1 MEKRVS
7 LIILLFVIIFNFSQE
22 LRDLRVIDLN
32 EEKEKEE
39 EKKIIKPPGFSRI
52 SGFYPEDFKLKL
64 ISEDDT
70 TIYYTDDTTDPRTSP
85 TSKEFKNY
93 ILIYDRSS
101 EPNVFAALNEDDD
114 SPISVSRGHRFQ
126 GAPFNVD
133 KAMVIRAAAK
143 NSEGEF
149 SEIITKT
156 YFVTNKDLY
165 KYQDF
170 TVISLVTNPE
180 NLFDPEIGIYVTG
193 NMYQNWKHSKLYDP
207 TARAWDKNVMSN
219 FLMRGSDWEREAFI
233 TIIDK
238 GVIALQQNIGI
249 RVKGWATRTH
259 FSKSFNLYA
268 RKKYG
273 KSTIETDLLKD
284 NYDMNGNL
292 ITSYKSLSIR
302 SVYSEERL
310 RDKLGRDLYY
320 MRKGFISQSMIPTIL
335 FLNGE
340 YWGLYLLE
348 EKIGNDFIESNY
360 FVPSENIVMSKNNE
374 IEDGPEEEFDK
385 FQNFCMEYSEK
396 DVRDPEIY
404 EEIKNF
410 IDIDSF
416 VELYTT
422 GLYIDNTDWPG
433 KNDGGWKN
441 LGEKIEGNEYSDGKW
456 RFIIFDLDY
465 SMRDFGGWGGGN
477 RNWGGGNINWGGG
490 NINWGGGNINW
501 GGSSSFNHALSRIQR
516 APINYLFFALI
527 RNNSDFQRKFVN
539 VYCDLANDV
548 YHPKRVNK
556 ILDKYREELTD
567 SVADSL
573 LRWTRSN
580 SNLNSKK
587 EAFSNYRTTY
597 LRALDSISNFFE
609 KRANITMS
617 DMKKFLGL
625 RGNLVDLNIEI
636 IGKGKVQINTIIPE
650 INNGKWTG
658 KYFTRIPISI
668 KAIPDVGYNFKKWN
682 GFIQST
688 QKDEE
693 IILFE
698 SQTIIVEF
706 D

>member
-1 MEKRVS
+1 
-7 LIILLFVIIFNFSQE
+7 
-22 LRDLRVIDLN
+22 
-32 EEKEKEE
+32 
-39 EKKIIKPPGFSRI
+39 
-52 SGFYPEDFKLKL
+52 
-64 ISEDDT
+64 
-70 TIYYTDDTTDPRTSP
+70 
-85 TSKEFKNY
+85 
-93 ILIYDRSS
+93 
-101 EPNVFAALNEDDD
+101 
-114 SPISVSRGHRFQ
+114 
-126 GAPFNVD
+126 
-133 KAMVIRAAAK
+133 MVIRAAAK

-149 SEIITKT
+149 SEVIKKL
-156 YFVTNKDLY
+156 YFVTNNDLY

-170 TVISLVTNPE
+170 TVISLVTDPE
-180 NLFDPEIGIYVTG
+180 NLFDPEKGIYVTG
-193 NMYQNWKHSKLYDP
+193 NMYQNWKHSELYDP

-238 GVIALQQNIGI
+238 GDIVLQQNIGI

-273 KSTIETDLLKD
+273 KSRIEIDLLKD

-465 SMRDFGGWGGGN
+465 SMRAGGRWGGGN
-477 RNWGGGNINWGGG
+477 RIWGD
-490 NINWGGGNINW
+490 
-501 GGSSSFNHALSRIQR
+501 SSSFNHALSRIQR

-548 YHPKRVNK
+548 YHPKKVNK

-573 LRWTRSN
+573 LRWTRTN
-580 SNLNSKK
+580 FNLNSKM

-617 DMKKFLGL
+617 DMKKFLEL

-636 IGKGKVQINTIIPE
+636 IGKGKVQINTIVPE

-668 KAIPDVGYNFKKWN
+668 KAIPDVRYNFKKWS

>member
-1 MEKRVS
+1 
-7 LIILLFVIIFNFSQE
+7 
-22 LRDLRVIDLN
+22 
-32 EEKEKEE
+32 
-39 EKKIIKPPGFSRI
+39 
-52 SGFYPEDFKLKL
+52 
-64 ISEDDT
+64 
-70 TIYYTDDTTDPRTSP
+70 
-85 TSKEFKNY
+85 
-93 ILIYDRSS
+93 
-101 EPNVFAALNEDDD
+101 
-114 SPISVSRGHRFQ
+114 
-126 GAPFNVD
+126 
-133 KAMVIRAAAK
+133 MVIRAAAK

-149 SEIITKT
+149 SEVIKKL
-156 YFVTNKDLY
+156 YFVTNNDLY

-170 TVISLVTNPE
+170 TVISLVTDPE
-180 NLFDPEIGIYVTG
+180 NLFDPEKGIYVTG
-193 NMYQNWKHSKLYDP
+193 NMYQNWKHSELYDP

-238 GVIALQQNIGI
+238 GDIVLQQNIGI

-273 KSTIETDLLKD
+273 KSRIEIDLLKD

-416 VELYTT
+416 IELYTT

-465 SMRDFGGWGGGN
+465 SMRAGGRWGGGN
-477 RNWGGGNINWGGG
+477 RIWGD
-490 NINWGGGNINW
+490 
-501 GGSSSFNHALSRIQR
+501 SSSFNHALSRIQR

-548 YHPKRVNK
+548 YHPKKVNK

-573 LRWTRSN
+573 LRWTRTN
-580 SNLNSKK
+580 FNLNSKM

-617 DMKKFLGL
+617 DMKKFLEL

-636 IGKGKVQINTIIPE
+636 IGKGKVQINTIVPE
-650 INNGKWTG
+650 INNGKWRG

-668 KAIPDVGYNFKKWN
+668 KAIPDVRYNFKKWS

>member
-7 LIILLFVIIFNFSQE
+7 LTLLLFVIIFAFSQE

-32 EEKEKEE
+32 EEKEEEE

-101 EPNVFAALNEDDD
+101 EPNVFAALNEDED

-126 GAPFNVD
+126 GAAFNVD

-149 SEIITKT
+149 SEVITKT
-156 YFVTNKDLY
+156 YFVTNNDLY

-170 TVISLVTNPE
+170 TVISLVTDPE
-180 NLFDPEIGIYVTG
+180 NLFDPEKGIYVTG
-193 NMYQNWKHSKLYDP
+193 NMYQNWKHSELYDP

-238 GVIALQQNIGI
+238 GDIVLQQNIGI

-273 KSTIETDLLKD
+273 KSRIEIDLLKD

-465 SMRDFGGWGGGN
+465 SMRAGGRWGGGN
-477 RNWGGGNINWGGG
+477 RIWGD
-490 NINWGGGNINW
+490 
-501 GGSSSFNHALSRIQR
+501 SSSFNHALSRIQR

-548 YHPKRVNK
+548 YHPKKVNK

-573 LRWTRSN
+573 LRWTRTN
-580 SNLNSKK
+580 FNLNSKM

-617 DMKKFLGL
+617 DMKKFLEL

-636 IGKGKVQINTIIPE
+636 IGKGKVQINTIVPE

-668 KAIPDVGYNFKKWN
+668 KAIPDVRYNFKKWS

>member
-7 LIILLFVIIFNFSQE
+7 LTLLLFVIIFAFSQE

-32 EEKEKEE
+32 EEKEEEE

-101 EPNVFAALNEDDD
+101 EPNVFAELNEDED

-126 GAPFNVD
+126 GAAFNVD

-149 SEIITKT
+149 SEVITKT
-156 YFVTNKDLY
+156 YFVTNNDLY
-165 KYQDF
+165 KYQDL
-170 TVISLVTNPE
+170 TVISLVTDPE
-180 NLFDPEIGIYVTG
+180 NLFDPEKGIYVTG
-193 NMYQNWKHSKLYDP
+193 NMYQNWKHSELYDP

-238 GVIALQQNIGI
+238 GDIVLQQNIGI

-273 KSTIETDLLKD
+273 KSRIEIDLLKD

-465 SMRDFGGWGGGN
+465 SMRAGGRWGGGN
-477 RNWGGGNINWGGG
+477 RIWGD
-490 NINWGGGNINW
+490 
-501 GGSSSFNHALSRIQR
+501 SSSFNHALSRIQR

-548 YHPKRVNK
+548 YHPKKVNK

-573 LRWTRSN
+573 LRWTRTN
-580 SNLNSKK
+580 FNLNSKM

-617 DMKKFLGL
+617 DMKKFLEL

-636 IGKGKVQINTIIPE
+636 IGKGKVQITVKI
-650 INNGKWTG
+650 
-658 KYFTRIPISI
+658 
-668 KAIPDVGYNFKKWN
+668 
-682 GFIQST
+682 
-688 QKDEE
+688 
-693 IILFE
+693 
-698 SQTIIVEF
+698 
-706 D
+706 

>member
-7 LIILLFVIIFNFSQE
+7 LTLLLFVIIFAFSQE

-32 EEKEKEE
+32 EEKEEEE

-93 ILIYDRSS
+93 ILIYYRSS
-101 EPNVFAALNEDDD
+101 EPNVFAELNEDED

-126 GAPFNVD
+126 GAAFNVD

-149 SEIITKT
+149 SEVITKT
-156 YFVTNKDLY
+156 YFVTNNDLY
-165 KYQDF
+165 KYQDL
-170 TVISLVTNPE
+170 TVISLVTDPE
-180 NLFDPEIGIYVTG
+180 NLFDPEKGIYVTG
-193 NMYQNWKHSKLYDP
+193 NMYQNWKHSELYDP

-238 GVIALQQNIGI
+238 GDIVLQQNIGI

-273 KSTIETDLLKD
+273 KSRIEIDLLKD

-422 GLYIDNTDWPG
+422 GLYIYNTDWTG

-465 SMRDFGGWGGGN
+465 SMRAGGRWGGGN
-477 RNWGGGNINWGGG
+477 RIWGD
-490 NINWGGGNINW
+490 
-501 GGSSSFNHALSRIQR
+501 SSSFNHALSRIQR

-548 YHPKRVNK
+548 YHPKKVNK

-573 LRWTRSN
+573 LRWTRTN
-580 SNLNSKK
+580 FNLNSKM

-609 KRANITMS
+609 KRVNITMS
-617 DMKKFLGL
+617 DMKKFLEL

-636 IGKGKVQINTIIPE
+636 IGKGKVQINTIVPE
-650 INNGKWTG
+650 INNGKWRG

-668 KAIPDVGYNFKKWN
+668 KAIPDVRYNFKKWS

>member
-1 MEKRVS
+1 M
-7 LIILLFVIIFNFSQE
+7 
-22 LRDLRVIDLN
+22 
-32 EEKEKEE
+32 
-39 EKKIIKPPGFSRI
+39 
-52 SGFYPEDFKLKL
+52 
-64 ISEDDT
+64 
-70 TIYYTDDTTDPRTSP
+70 
-85 TSKEFKNY
+85 
-93 ILIYDRSS
+93 
-101 EPNVFAALNEDDD
+101 NEDED

-126 GAPFNVD
+126 GAAFNVD

-149 SEIITKT
+149 SEVITKT
-156 YFVTNKDLY
+156 YFVTNNDLY

-170 TVISLVTNPE
+170 TVISLVTDPE
-180 NLFDPEIGIYVTG
+180 NLFDPEKGIYVTG
-193 NMYQNWKHSKLYDP
+193 NMYQNWKHSELYDP

-238 GVIALQQNIGI
+238 GDIVLQQNIGI

-273 KSTIETDLLKD
+273 KSRIEIDLLKD

-465 SMRDFGGWGGGN
+465 SMRAGGRWGGGN
-477 RNWGGGNINWGGG
+477 RIWGD
-490 NINWGGGNINW
+490 
-501 GGSSSFNHALSRIQR
+501 SSSFNHALSRIQR

-548 YHPKRVNK
+548 YHPKKVNK

-573 LRWTRSN
+573 LRWTRTN
-580 SNLNSKK
+580 FNLNSKM

-617 DMKKFLGL
+617 DMKKFLEL

-636 IGKGKVQINTIIPE
+636 IGKGKVQINTIVPE

-668 KAIPDVGYNFKKWN
+668 KAIPDVRYNFKKWS

>member
-1 MEKRVS
+1 M
-7 LIILLFVIIFNFSQE
+7 
-22 LRDLRVIDLN
+22 
-32 EEKEKEE
+32 
-39 EKKIIKPPGFSRI
+39 
-52 SGFYPEDFKLKL
+52 
-64 ISEDDT
+64 
-70 TIYYTDDTTDPRTSP
+70 
-85 TSKEFKNY
+85 
-93 ILIYDRSS
+93 
-101 EPNVFAALNEDDD
+101 NEDED

-126 GAPFNVD
+126 GAAFNVD

-149 SEIITKT
+149 SEVITKT
-156 YFVTNKDLY
+156 YFVTNNDLY

-170 TVISLVTNPE
+170 TVISLVTDPE
-180 NLFDPEIGIYVTG
+180 NLFDPEKGIYVTG
-193 NMYQNWKHSKLYDP
+193 NMYQNWKHSELYDP

-238 GVIALQQNIGI
+238 GDIVLQQNIGI

-273 KSTIETDLLKD
+273 KSRIEIDLLKD

-465 SMRDFGGWGGGN
+465 SMRAGGRWGGGN
-477 RNWGGGNINWGGG
+477 RIWGD
-490 NINWGGGNINW
+490 
-501 GGSSSFNHALSRIQR
+501 SSSFNHALSRIQR

-548 YHPKRVNK
+548 YHPKKVNK

-573 LRWTRSN
+573 LRWTRTN
-580 SNLNSKK
+580 FNLNSKM

-617 DMKKFLGL
+617 DMKKFLEL

-668 KAIPDVGYNFKKWN
+668 KAIPDVRYNFKKWS

>member
-1 MEKRVS
+1 
-7 LIILLFVIIFNFSQE
+7 
-22 LRDLRVIDLN
+22 
-32 EEKEKEE
+32 
-39 EKKIIKPPGFSRI
+39 
-52 SGFYPEDFKLKL
+52 
-64 ISEDDT
+64 
-70 TIYYTDDTTDPRTSP
+70 
-85 TSKEFKNY
+85 
-93 ILIYDRSS
+93 
-101 EPNVFAALNEDDD
+101 
-114 SPISVSRGHRFQ
+114 
-126 GAPFNVD
+126 
-133 KAMVIRAAAK
+133 
-143 NSEGEF
+143 
-149 SEIITKT
+149 
-156 YFVTNKDLY
+156 
-165 KYQDF
+165 
-170 TVISLVTNPE
+170 
-180 NLFDPEIGIYVTG
+180 
-193 NMYQNWKHSKLYDP
+193 
-207 TARAWDKNVMSN
+207 
-219 FLMRGSDWEREAFI
+219 
-233 TIIDK
+233 
-238 GVIALQQNIGI
+238 
-249 RVKGWATRTH
+249 
-259 FSKSFNLYA
+259 
-268 RKKYG
+268 
-273 KSTIETDLLKD
+273 
-284 NYDMNGNL
+284 
-292 ITSYKSLSIR
+292 
-302 SVYSEERL
+302 
-310 RDKLGRDLYY
+310 

-477 RNWGGGNINWGGG
+477 R
-490 NINWGGGNINW
+490 NWGGGNINW

>member
-1 MEKRVS
+1 M
-7 LIILLFVIIFNFSQE
+7 
-22 LRDLRVIDLN
+22 
-32 EEKEKEE
+32 
-39 EKKIIKPPGFSRI
+39 
-52 SGFYPEDFKLKL
+52 
-64 ISEDDT
+64 
-70 TIYYTDDTTDPRTSP
+70 
-85 TSKEFKNY
+85 
-93 ILIYDRSS
+93 
-101 EPNVFAALNEDDD
+101 NEDED

-126 GAPFNVD
+126 GAAFNVD

-149 SEIITKT
+149 SEVITKT
-156 YFVTNKDLY
+156 YFVTNNDLY

-170 TVISLVTNPE
+170 TVISLVTDPE
-180 NLFDPEIGIYVTG
+180 NLFDPEKGIYVTG
-193 NMYQNWKHSKLYDP
+193 NMYQNWKHSELYDP

-238 GVIALQQNIGI
+238 GDIVLQQNIGI

-273 KSTIETDLLKD
+273 KSRIEIDLLKD

-465 SMRDFGGWGGGN
+465 SMRAGGRWGGGN
-477 RNWGGGNINWGGG
+477 RIWGD
-490 NINWGGGNINW
+490 
-501 GGSSSFNHALSRIQR
+501 SSSFNHALSRIQR

-548 YHPKRVNK
+548 YQPKKVNK

-573 LRWTRSN
+573 LRWTRTN
-580 SNLNSKK
+580 FNLNSKM

-617 DMKKFLGL
+617 DMKKFLEL

-668 KAIPDVGYNFKKWN
+668 KAIPDVRYNFKKWS